1 MSASFSRPKPTT
13 RDMLVA
19 SRDAL
24 DVAEDIQRAA
34 SHARIDA
41 DTLFAFPADAEA
53 RIAVRLKAR
62 RIIALCDEMERLQG
76 PSPVVE
82 MAAFRGRPS

>member
-1 MSASFSRPKPTT
+1 MSASFHRPKPTT

-24 DVAEDIQRAA
+24 DVAEDIHLGVNEIRKQA
-34 SHARIDA
+34 DA
-41 DTLFAFPADAEA
+41 LFAYPADCDA
-53 RIAVRLKAR
+53 RVAARLAAR